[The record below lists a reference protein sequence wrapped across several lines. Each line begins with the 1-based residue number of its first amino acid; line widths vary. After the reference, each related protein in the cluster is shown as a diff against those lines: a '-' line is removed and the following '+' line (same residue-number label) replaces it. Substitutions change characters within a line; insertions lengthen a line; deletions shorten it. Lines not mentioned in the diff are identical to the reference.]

1 MSQRKKLKIIL
12 IVGLVIIVFLT
23 VVLVLLIN
31 NKKKQQLELNRQIQI
46 QQEQEKLAQ
55 EIKDTEAD
63 LIIETEEKK
72 SEDADLM
79 MEEPDLEDEE
89 NPEDSVTFEPQEIIS
104 AREIVEGDE
113 VYNRIIGK
121 SYVENPNVSL
131 SDLRYLTI
139 SYYDFNHQVQ
149 KGEMIVNKAI
159 ADDVMNIFKELYDIE
174 YEIYSMRLIDDFWT
188 GDGDSSDTASCDANN
203 TSSFCYREITGGG
216 DLSNHAWGCAIDI
229 NPQQN
234 PYVSYKSGAPKWS
247 HENANDYI
255 DRSVVKDHMIVEGDA
270 CYNIFAKYGF
280 SWGGAWK
287 TIKDYQ
293 HFEKKIH

>member
-12 IVGLVIIVFLT
+12 IVGLVIIVILT
-23 VVLVLLIN
+23 VVLVLLIV
-31 NKKKQQLELNRQIQI
+31 NKKKQQAEFDRQIHI
-46 QQEQEKLAQ
+46 QQEQEKLDQ
-55 EIKDTEAD
+55 EIEDTEAD
-63 LIIETEEKK
+63 LIIETEEKR

-79 MEEPDLEDEE
+79 IDESEVVEEEVDDNVIP
-89 NPEDSVTFEPQEIIS
+89 EPQEVVS
-104 AREIVEGDE
+104 AREIVEGDD

-121 SYVENPNVSL
+121 SYVENPNVAL
-131 SDLRYLTI
+131 SDLRYLNI
-139 SYYDFNHQVQ
+139 SYYDFNHQIQ
-149 KGEMIVNKAI
+149 RGEMIVNKAI
-159 ADDVMNIFKELYDIE
+159 VDDVMNIFKELYDIE

-234 PYVSYKSGAPKWS
+234 PYVSYKSGSPKWS

-255 DRSVVKDHMIVEGDA
+255 DRSVVKDHMIVEGDE